1 MTHWKGFLAAI
12 LVMLVAPAGAQDIPL
27 FSDQV
32 FQAPQ
37 ALEQDPPVYPR
48 SQSSR
53 GTEGWVQLQLEID
66 AEGKTQDLR
75 VVDSSIAT
83 VFDEAALT
91 AARSWRYEPAT
102 LDGVPV
108 SSEYQLRVVFIMQ
121 GQTNTVS
128 SVFLRRYN
136 SFIRDLEAGNLD
148 KARESLEKLEDRKR
162 RLLAESTYLALLKAM
177 YLSEVGDL
185 PAALEQINESLKV
198 AEESVDAASYQS
210 ILREGISL
218 NAEAGLVGEMLALF
232 DELVEA
238 QPGLSADDPA
248 RQLVAKAM
256 IVVEGQEN
264 LSYGGQLEACEVCF
278 DGDQASWSHKL
289 ARQRFSVTG
298 ISGEVNRGMLRC
310 GYRWVRFDLEEGQS
324 YSIPE
329 MDASCTLSLRGREGS
344 EFTLQELPALN

>member
-1 MTHWKGFLAAI
+1 
-12 LVMLVAPAGAQDIPL
+12 
-27 FSDQV
+27 
-32 FQAPQ
+32 
-37 ALEQDPPVYPR
+37 
-48 SQSSR
+48 
-53 GTEGWVQLQLEID
+53 
-66 AEGKTQDLR
+66 
-75 VVDSSIAT
+75 
-83 VFDEAALT
+83 
-91 AARSWRYEPAT
+91 
-102 LDGVPV
+102 
-108 SSEYQLRVVFIMQ
+108 
-121 GQTNTVS
+121 
-128 SVFLRRYN
+128 
-136 SFIRDLEAGNLD
+136 
-148 KARESLEKLEDRKR
+148 
-162 RLLAESTYLALLKAM
+162 M

-185 PAALEQINESLKV
+185 PAALEQIDESLKV

-264 LSYGGQLEACEVCF
+264 LSYEGQLEACEVCF

-310 GYRWVRFDLEEGQS
+310 GYRWVRFDLEEDQS